1 MTALLIEI
9 FTGATSIAITLGIG
23 IGLIMAITGAGGGI
37 LSVPLL
43 VFVLHLQMLEASPI
57 GLLAV
62 TVSSG
67 VGALIA
73 LRAGHLRYRA
83 AILLAGAGL
92 VLSPIGVWLAHQI
105 PNQPLMII
113 FATVLC
119 YVAIRTWIDTYKNMR
134 GIAIKSP
141 KAVPCCLDLSI
152 GRLIWTVPC
161 ARALIGSGALAG
173 FLSGLL
179 GVGGGFVI
187 VPALKKISDLPVH
200 SIVATSLGVLC
211 LISLGGVAS
220 SGIAG
225 AINWLIAL
233 PFAGGAVIG
242 MLAGRLIAP
251 HLSSNL
257 TQFVFA
263 SLSFGVAV
271 SLCIKALIG

>member
-1 MTALLIEI
+1 MEI
-9 FTGATSIAITLGIG
+9 ITSTTSIAIALGIG

-113 FATVLC
+113 FAAVLC
-119 YVAIRTWIDTYKNMR
+119 YVAIRTWIETYKNMR

>member
-1 MTALLIEI
+1 M
-9 FTGATSIAITLGIG
+9 
-23 IGLIMAITGAGGGI
+23 
-37 LSVPLL
+37 
-43 VFVLHLQMLEASPI
+43 
-57 GLLAV
+57 
-62 TVSSG
+62 
-67 VGALIA
+67 
-73 LRAGHLRYRA
+73 
-83 AILLAGAGL
+83 
-92 VLSPIGVWLAHQI
+92 
-105 PNQPLMII
+105 
-113 FATVLC
+113 
-119 YVAIRTWIDTYKNMR
+119 
-134 GIAIKSP
+134 
-141 KAVPCCLDLSI
+141 
-152 GRLIWTVPC
+152 
-161 ARALIGSGALAG
+161 AG

-187 VPALKKISDLPVH
+187 VPALKKTSDLPVH
-200 SIVATSLGVLC
+200 SIVATSLGVLF

-220 SGIAG
+220 SGVAG

>member
-62 TVSSG
+62 
-67 VGALIA
+67 
-73 LRAGHLRYRA
+73 RA

-92 VLSPIGVWLAHQI
+92 ILSPIGVWLAHQI

-113 FATVLC
+113 FAAVLC

-161 ARALIGSGALAG
+161 ARALIGSGAVAG

-200 SIVATSLGVLC
+200 SIVATSLGVLF

>member
-1 MTALLIEI
+1 
-9 FTGATSIAITLGIG
+9 
-23 IGLIMAITGAGGGI
+23 
-37 LSVPLL
+37 
-43 VFVLHLQMLEASPI
+43 
-57 GLLAV
+57 
-62 TVSSG
+62 
-67 VGALIA
+67 
-73 LRAGHLRYRA
+73 
-83 AILLAGAGL
+83 
-92 VLSPIGVWLAHQI
+92 
-105 PNQPLMII
+105 
-113 FATVLC
+113 
-119 YVAIRTWIDTYKNMR
+119 MR
-134 GIAIKSP
+134 GIAIESP
-141 KAVPCCLDLSI
+141 KAVPCSLDLSI

-187 VPALKKISDLPVH
+187 VPALKKISDLPIH

-211 LISLGGVAS
+211 LISLGGVARVRHCGRHQLAS
-220 SGIAG
+220 SHC
-225 AINWLIAL
+225 